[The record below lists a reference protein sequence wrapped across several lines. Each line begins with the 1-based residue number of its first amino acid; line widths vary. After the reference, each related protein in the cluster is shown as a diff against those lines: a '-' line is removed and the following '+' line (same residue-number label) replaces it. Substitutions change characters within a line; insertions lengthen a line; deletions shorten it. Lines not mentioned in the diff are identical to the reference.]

1 MGSGAGRTAFLTN
14 NATGFGSSGVVHW
27 IGSDSI
33 LTQTQIND
41 YLTTGLGKIGNPV
54 GHGPLIQIP
63 SVATPVTVS
72 YKGSDGRHHAEQG
85 PGLRHLLGQVHQ
97 VEPGRRDRPR
107 QSERLQVVYRSDSS
121 GTAELL
127 TRHLQAVCGADS
139 NVAFSGKST
148 FAQEFPSNTPPAT
161 FLPANGSGGVAT
173 VIGGQT
179 SAITYLSPDPAYTG
193 TLKQANLRNS
203 NDNVVYSPTADD
215 VNLALQNSGSGG
227 LPGSAPT
234 VTNPAAAG
242 WNDVNNAGNP
252 FNWIRASV
260 NPTKGYPIAGPTN
273 LVLSQCYTSAAVAN
287 DVKDFLTKHYDA
299 GNLLPGDHLLVAL
312 SQDTRDAILNTFV
325 TGDAKNLNIGN
336 TTVCGSYAGRG

>member
-1 MGSGAGRTAFLTN
+1 M
-14 NATGFGSSGVVHW
+14 
-27 IGSDSI
+27 
-33 LTQTQIND
+33 
-41 YLTTGLGKIGNPV
+41 
-54 GHGPLIQIP
+54 
-63 SVATPVTVS
+63 
-72 YKGSDGRHHAEQG
+72 
-85 PGLRHLLGQVHQ
+85 
-97 VEPGRRDRPR
+97 
-107 QSERLQVVYRSDSS
+107 
-121 GTAELL
+121 
-127 TRHLQAVCGADS
+127 
-139 NVAFSGKST
+139 
-148 FAQEFPSNTPPAT
+148 
-161 FLPANGSGGVAT
+161 
-173 VIGGQT
+173 IGGQT

-252 FNWIRASV
+252 FSWIRASV

>member
-1 MGSGAGRTAFLTN
+1 M
-14 NATGFGSSGVVHW
+14 
-27 IGSDSI
+27 
-33 LTQTQIND
+33 
-41 YLTTGLGKIGNPV
+41 
-54 GHGPLIQIP
+54 
-63 SVATPVTVS
+63 
-72 YKGSDGRHHAEQG
+72 
-85 PGLRHLLGQVHQ
+85 
-97 VEPGRRDRPR
+97 
-107 QSERLQVVYRSDSS
+107 
-121 GTAELL
+121 
-127 TRHLQAVCGADS
+127 
-139 NVAFSGKST
+139 AFSGKST

-227 LPGSAPT
+227 LPGSAPHRHESGR
-234 VTNPAAAG
+234 G
-242 WNDVNNAGNP
+242 WLERREQRRQP

>member
-1 MGSGAGRTAFLTN
+1 M
-14 NATGFGSSGVVHW
+14 VHW

-72 YKGSDGRHHAEQG
+72 YKGPTGVITLNKAQVCG
-85 PGLRHLLGQVHQ
+85 IFGQVHQ

-107 QSERLQVVYRSDSS
+107 QSERLRSYRSDSS
-121 GTAELL
+121 GTTELL
-127 TRHLQAVCGADS
+127 TRHLQAVRRRFERGL
-139 NVAFSGKST
+139 SGKST

-325 TGDAKNLNIGN
+325 TGDAKNPEHRQHDGLRQLRWPRLM
-336 TTVCGSYAGRG
+336 GRGLQQL